1 MYIKIIVALTTII
14 GTMAVYISQIPVR
27 ESMMPGGEL
36 FIPFYM
42 LLFWMVGH
50 DVYKGRKVD
59 E

>member
-1 MYIKIIVALTTII
+1 MYVKIIVALMTII
-14 GTMAVYISQIPVR
+14 STLAVYITQIPVR

-50 DVYKGRKVD
+50 EVKHR
-59 E
+59 

>member
-1 MYIKIIVALTTII
+1 MYVKIIVALTTII

-27 ESMMPGGEL
+27 ENMMPGGEL

-42 LLFWMVGH
+42 LLFWMIGH

>member
-1 MYIKIIVALTTII
+1 MYVKIIVALMTII
-14 GTMAVYISQIPVR
+14 STLAVYIAQIPVR

-42 LLFWMVGH
+42 LLFWMIGH
-50 DVYKGRKVD
+50 DVYKGKKAD

>member
-1 MYIKIIVALTTII
+1 MYVKIIVALMTII
-14 GTMAVYISQIPVR
+14 STLAVYITQIPVR

>member
-1 MYIKIIVALTTII
+1 MYIKIIVALSTII
-14 GTMAVYISQIPVR
+14 ATLLTYIAQIPVR

-50 DVYKGRKVD
+50 DVYKGKKVD